1 AEQVQRIEQELEKF
15 DPALVGWPR
24 WLILNKADLMAEDEL
39 TDRVAKVLA
48 DLSWEAPHYVVS
60 AVSGAGLDA
69 LKNDSMAA
77 VETLDEQ
84 AAAEAEGA
92 EPGLA
97 EEGNAV
103 LTGRQAGPEADDA
116 QDSA

>member
-1 AEQVQRIEQELEKF
+1 EQVQRIEQELEKF

-39 TDRVAKVLA
+39 TDRVEKVLA

-103 LTGRQAGPEADDA
+103 LAGRQAGPEADDA